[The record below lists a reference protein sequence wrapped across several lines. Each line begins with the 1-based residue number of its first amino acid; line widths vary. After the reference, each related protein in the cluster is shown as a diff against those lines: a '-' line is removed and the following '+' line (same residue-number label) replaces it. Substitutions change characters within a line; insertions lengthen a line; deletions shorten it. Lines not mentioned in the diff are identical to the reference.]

1 MVGKEQAEEEEEKL
15 GETDHDAKEA
25 PGQEHGHDV
34 VFKGSADNR
43 DATPDMDPLVHRCRL
58 RGSSCLTTTVWVT
71 GEKEK
76 RCNLFEEDGDR

>member
-34 VFKGSADNR
+34 VFKGSANNR
-43 DATPDMDPLVHRCRL
+43 DATPHMDPLVH
-58 RGSSCLTTTVWVT
+58 
-71 GEKEK
+71 
-76 RCNLFEEDGDR
+76 